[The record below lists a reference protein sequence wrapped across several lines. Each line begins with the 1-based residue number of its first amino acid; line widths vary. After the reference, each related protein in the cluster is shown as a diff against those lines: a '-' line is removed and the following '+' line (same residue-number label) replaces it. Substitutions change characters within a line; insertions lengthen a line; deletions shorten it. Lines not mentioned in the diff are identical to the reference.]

1 MEKKKCYAKVSVLLI
16 LTMFFSIFPVSD
28 VYAITTKEK
37 LEQAQKEHQQTKEQ
51 LENTK
56 ENIGQLEDV
65 KETLQDKLEQLN
77 AELETAGEKLSQ
89 IEDDIEKKEAEIT
102 ETQADLAEAKKTEET
117 QYANM
122 KKRLQNMYESKGSL
136 SIEMLFS
143 AGSYSGFIN
152 RDTYIQKMSEY
163 DENMLKEYQTTKET
177 IAQKEKDLQKE
188 RRELEKLRKAAQTEK
203 ERIDAYILQTS
214 TSITGYKGEI
224 SKAQK
229 KAEEMERQ
237 MKAEEQNIA
246 TLKKK
251 LEEELALSKR
261 AANSKWRSISEIK
274 FEEGDRY
281 LLANL
286 IYCEAGGEPY
296 EGQVA
301 VGAVVI
307 NRVLS
312 SVFPDTV
319 VGVIYQ
325 KKQFSPVG
333 SGRLAL
339 ALANN
344 KATPSCY
351 QAADEAMSGKTN
363 VGSCLFFRTPIPGLN
378 GIRIGGHI
386 FY

>member
-1 MEKKKCYAKVSVLLI
+1 MGNKKRYVSVAVFLI

-28 VYAITTKEK
+28 VYATTTKEK
-37 LEQAQKEHQQTKEQ
+37 LEQAQKEHQETKEK

-65 KETLQDKLEQLN
+65 KETLQDKLNELN
-77 AELETAGEKLSQ
+77 KELETAGEKLSK

-102 ETQADLAEAKKTEET
+102 ATQADLEEAKKTEET
-117 QYANM
+117 QYVNM
-122 KKRLQNMYESKGSL
+122 KKRLQNMYENKGSL
-136 SIEMLFS
+136 SLELLFS
-143 AGSYSGFIN
+143 SGSYSGFIN
-152 RDTYIQKMSEY
+152 RDTYVQKMSEY
-163 DENMLKEYQTTKET
+163 DENMLKEYQATKET
-177 IAQKEKDLQKE
+177 IAQKEKELQKE
-188 RRELEKLRKAAQTEK
+188 MRELEKLRKDAQTEK

-214 TSITGYKGEI
+214 TSISGYKGEI

-229 KAEEMERQ
+229 EAEKIEKQ

-319 VGVIYQ
+319 VGVVYQ

-351 QAADEAMSGKTN
+351 QAADEAMAGHTN

>member
-1 MEKKKCYAKVSVLLI
+1 MGNKNRYARVAVLLI

-28 VYAITTKEK
+28 VYATTTKEK

-51 LENTK
+51 LETTK

-65 KETLQDKLEQLN
+65 KETLQDKLDELN
-77 AELETAGEKLSQ
+77 KELETAGEKLSK

-102 ETQADLAEAKKTEET
+102 ATQADLEEAKKTEET

-122 KKRLQNMYESKGSL
+122 KKRLQNMYENKGSL
-136 SIEMLFS
+136 SLELLFS
-143 AGSYSGFIN
+143 SGSYSGFIN
-152 RDTYIQKMSEY
+152 RDTYVQKMSEY

-188 RRELEKLRKAAQTEK
+188 MRELEKLRKAAQTEK

-214 TSITGYKGEI
+214 SSISGYKSEI
-224 SKAQK
+224 SKAEKEAKRIEQ
-229 KAEEMERQ
+229 Q
-237 MKAEEQNIA
+237 MKEEEQNIV

-325 KKQFSPVG
+325 KRQFSPVG

-351 QAADEAMSGKTN
+351 QAADEAMAGHTN

>member
-1 MEKKKCYAKVSVLLI
+1 MGNKNRYARVAVLLI

-28 VYAITTKEK
+28 VYATTTKEK

-51 LENTK
+51 LETTK

-65 KETLQDKLEQLN
+65 KETLQDKLDELN
-77 AELETAGEKLSQ
+77 KELETAGEKLSK

-102 ETQADLAEAKKTEET
+102 ATQADLEEAKKTEET

-122 KKRLQNMYESKGSL
+122 KKRLQNMYENKGSL
-136 SIEMLFS
+136 SLELLFS
-143 AGSYSGFIN
+143 SGSYSGFIN
-152 RDTYIQKMSEY
+152 RDTYVQKMSEY

-188 RRELEKLRKAAQTEK
+188 MRELEKLRKAAQTEK

-214 TSITGYKGEI
+214 SSISGYKSEI
-224 SKAQK
+224 SKAEKEAKRIEQ
-229 KAEEMERQ
+229 Q
-237 MKAEEQNIA
+237 MKEEEQNIA

-325 KKQFSPVG
+325 KRQFSPVG

-351 QAADEAMSGKTN
+351 QAADEAMAGHTN